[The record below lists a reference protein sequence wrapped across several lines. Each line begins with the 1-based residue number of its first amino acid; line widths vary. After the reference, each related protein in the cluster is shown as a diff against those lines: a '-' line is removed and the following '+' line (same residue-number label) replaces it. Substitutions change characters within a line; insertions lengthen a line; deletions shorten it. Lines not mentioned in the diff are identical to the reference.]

1 MEQTHI
7 IPVMVI
13 NDLDGV
19 EELAHCLAEQ
29 GLNVLEITL
38 RTDVALSAVEK
49 IKTKYPDL
57 VVGTGTNITTSDLE
71 HSREVGA
78 DFMVSPGA
86 TVELLDY
93 AKQKELP
100 LLPGV
105 ATASEVMQAMAI
117 GFTEL
122 KLFPAQAVG
131 GIALLKSWAGPLPQ
145 ASFCPTGGIN
155 ADNANDYLSLKNV
168 LCVGGSWMLDKQL
181 IANKDWSALEKILIK
196 MNSKLNLI

>member
-1 MEQTHI
+1 
-7 IPVMVI
+7 
-13 NDLDGV
+13 
-19 EELAHCLAEQ
+19 
-29 GLNVLEITL
+29 L